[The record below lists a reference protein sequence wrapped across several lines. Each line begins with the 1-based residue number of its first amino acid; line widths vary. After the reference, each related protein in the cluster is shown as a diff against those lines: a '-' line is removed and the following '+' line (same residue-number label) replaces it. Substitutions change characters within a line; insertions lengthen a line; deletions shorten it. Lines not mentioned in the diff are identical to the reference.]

1 MVFGGDGR
9 AQSVVIGSLLV
20 FTIIVLSFSSY
31 QAFVVPNQNAQVE
44 ADHFQNTETQF
55 SELRSSVINS
65 IGANEN
71 RSTAIDLGTRYPA
84 RTFALNP
91 PPAAGKLETTDAGNV
106 GVTENGDS
114 VEVCAT
120 GGTTPTTR
128 SLVYTPNYNEYQ
140 PPQSIGYEPRMISR
154 VFRDG
159 RLFDQRMV
167 NSNSNRVSL
176 YLFNRSVSE
185 NGITSYSL
193 EVKGSHQHTA
203 TLTNP
208 TITLPSEYDATTWN
222 DDILEGRTDVTASGA
237 GNGRV
242 EFDFSNEEWEV
253 SCAVVGLDS
262 DPAFTPPASTGGS
275 GSGGGQPNLN
285 PNAPGD
291 IRLNG
296 VESHTG
302 SQVDVEF
309 ENLASNDTDA
319 IEARISFYQ
328 SQSGQVPTSAN
339 ISEVGEST
347 SANLEVLGQFEP
359 LNPDITFTGSDTTVV
374 RLDFDKT
381 ANPNDWFVLTMEY
394 DNDEVGQYFISLRD
408 QVISS
413 PVGGGNSGNSG

>member
-1 MVFGGDGR
+1 MVFGGDDR

-140 PPQSIGYEPRMISR
+140 PPQSIGYETRMISR

-208 TITLPSEYDATTWN
+208 TITLPSKYDATTWN
-222 DDILEGRTDVTASGA
+222 DDILEGQTDVTASGA

-285 PNAPGD
+285 PNAQGD
-291 IRLNG
+291 VRLNG
-296 VESHTG
+296 AEFQLNGPDRT
-302 SQVDVEF
+302 VDVEF
-309 ENLASNDTDA
+309 ENLASDDTDA

-328 SQSGQVPTSAN
+328 SQSPNPPTSAD
-339 ISEVGEST
+339 ISKDGEST
-347 SANLEVLGQFEP
+347 SATLEVLGQFES
-359 LNPDITFTGSDTTVV
+359 LDPDITFAGSDTTVV
-374 RLDFDKT
+374 QLDFDGT
-381 ANPNDWFVLTMEY
+381 GNLDGWFVLTMEY
-394 DNDEVGQYFISLRD
+394 DNDEVGQYFISLD
-408 QVISS
+408 YEV
-413 PVGGGNSGNSG
+413 